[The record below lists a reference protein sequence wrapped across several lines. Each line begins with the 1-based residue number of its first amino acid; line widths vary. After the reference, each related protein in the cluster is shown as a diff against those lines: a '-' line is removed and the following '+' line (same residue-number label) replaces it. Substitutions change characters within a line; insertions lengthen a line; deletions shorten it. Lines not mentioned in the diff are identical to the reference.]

1 MGTGSAG
8 SAVVSCP
15 SKLPSVVPASP
26 PSATTAAFTRVE
38 TIRSLLHD
46 CVYTDPVRARV
57 LLIELREQ
65 LELLG
70 PVISALEDRT
80 GHDYAFDHA
89 RYLASLESQEY
100 DHEAAATPFATALA
114 IAESR
119 GDMADKLEIYLDY
132 IGHLA
137 NLGETEAA
145 GDYLDTCYRLL
156 EAYPSDQFRARAA
169 SRHGYLYLLYFG
181 YPKATRKFMEA
192 ETLLEG
198 QTFVLT
204 PKDHYFYALTQAG
217 LGAVYQG
224 SGERAGAIAAFRR
237 AIARCEAIGLQA
249 RLPWHQLNLGKEL
262 LASGAYEPALTYFR
276 AVVASSANGSTQA
289 LAATFANM
297 GYCYHHLGLPK
308 EASEYLAR
316 AEALYRS
323 ERKPDQVQLAIVGS
337 MRATL
342 LMDSNDWTAAIAQLR
357 QILDAVPVDDS
368 SSDPQLLSLT
378 ADAYLYL
385 SVAFEETG
393 DYRAAYTHHRIYD
406 HYNQRYHTQIDLMR
420 QQQFAAQFRAEE
432 REQENRQLK
441 LRASQLQ
448 LRALRAQMNP
458 HFLYNALNSIQSF
471 ISDNEAAT
479 ASKYLAKFAMLMRR
493 SLEYSNYEAISLE
506 EERQFLTDYLEINRH
521 LRFEGQLTYD
531 ITLSPEL
538 EEDIIGVPTM
548 ILQPYVENAIEHGLR
563 GQARGHIAV
572 TFAPDDDDHL
582 LATVTDD
589 GIGRAR
595 VREMQAL
602 DPSRQHQSRGT
613 EITESRLQLLSDTEV
628 KQWVTVTDLYAPSG
642 AAAGTRVEV
651 RIPISDVPP
660 RQRQRR

>member
-1 MGTGSAG
+1 M
-8 SAVVSCP
+8 
-15 SKLPSVVPASP
+15 VPASP
-26 PSATTAAFTRVE
+26 VAATTAAFTRIE
-38 TIRSLLHD
+38 IIRDLLHE
-46 CVYTDPVRARV
+46 CVYTDPVRARQ
-57 LLIELREQ
+57 LLTELDEH
-65 LELLG
+65 LVAIG
-70 PVISALEDRT
+70 STVSVLEDRT
-80 GHDYAFDHA
+80 GYDYAFDHA

-100 DHEAAATPFATALA
+100 RHEAAAAPFATALA

-119 GDMADKLEIYLDY
+119 GDIADKLEIYLDY

-137 NLGETEAA
+137 NLGQTEAA
-145 GDYLDTCYRLL
+145 SDYLDTCYRLL
-156 EAYPSDQFRARAA
+156 ESYPSDQLQARAA

-198 QTFVLT
+198 NTFTLT

-224 SGERAGAIAAFRR
+224 SGEREGAIAAFRK
-237 AIARCEAIGLQA
+237 AITCCETIGLRA

-262 LASGAYEPALTYFR
+262 LASGSYEQALTYFR
-276 AVVASSANGSTQA
+276 AVVDSNANGSTQA
-289 LAATFANM
+289 LAATYANM
-297 GYCYHHLGLPK
+297 GYCYHYLEQAEQAGH
-308 EASEYLAR
+308 YLAR

-323 ERKPDQVQLAIVGS
+323 ERDPDQVQLAIVGS

-342 LMDSNDWTAAIAQLR
+342 LMDSNQWAEAIDQL
-357 QILDAVPVDDS
+357 QYILEVVPVDDTT
-368 SSDPQLLSLT
+368 SDPQLLSLT

-385 SVAFEETG
+385 SVAYEETD
-393 DYRAAYTHHRIYD
+393 DYRAAYTHHRTYD

-420 QQQFAAQFRAEE
+420 QQQFAAQFRAEQ

-521 LRFEGQLTYD
+521 LRFEGQLTYE
-531 ITLSPEL
+531 ITLSPDL

-572 TFAPDDDDHL
+572 TFATTDDDDHL

-589 GIGRAR
+589 GIGRVR

-602 DPSRQHQSRGT
+602 DPGRQHQSRGT
-613 EITESRLQLLSDTEV
+613 EITESRLRLLSDTQQEEE
-628 KQWVTVTDLYAPSG
+628 WVTITDLYDPAG
-642 AAAGTRVEV
+642 VAAGTRVEV

-660 RQRQRR
+660 RQRR